1 MTSTHKDDNL
11 TLDYLLPCAITH
23 VKGKNQVI

>member
-1 MTSTHKDDNL
+1 MTSTHKDDKL

-23 VKGKNQVI
+23 LQGKNQFI